1 VAILPIAIDSADLTD
16 VALLGSPGGTV
27 IGRVITDA
35 GVPPTIPQLRVTLAV
50 PQAGQADPSLIGAF
64 RNPGSSEVAADGT
77 FIIKGVFGRSRIR
90 LTLPDEWMVKAITHD
105 GRDVTDQPIELRSG
119 ESFTGLEVVVTD
131 RVSTISGHVTDAKGT
146 ATSDG
151 TVVIF
156 PEDASRWG
164 EDSRLVRAVRPDRQG
179 QYRVKGLPAGDYRAI
194 AIDYVETGLWNDPE
208 FLDSLRRHAAKLT
221 VSDGGTHDL
230 PLKTIAAELLQ

>member
-1 VAILPIAIDSADLTD
+1 
-16 VALLGSPGGTV
+16 V